1 MQHQKVAM
9 DRMADR
15 KYYGLFMEQG
25 TGKTWCLM
33 ADAERLYKAK
43 LIQAMLVIAP
53 NGVHTN
59 WVRREIPQHMEV
71 PHVARA
77 WKSGASQRHMR
88 SMEDLFSDKK
98 PGLRILAINI
108 DALATKAG
116 LAFALRFISKY
127 QAMAVVDES
136 SRIKNPA
143 AKRTKAVMQLR
154 PKAAF
159 ARIATG
165 TPATNAPGDVYSQ
178 MEFLCPGLLETS
190 SHRAFIA
197 RYACLMPTT
206 HPMMQHMIK
215 RNPKFAFAQIVERD
229 ANGQRKWR
237 DLDKLQRL
245 LDPHTYRVRKEECLD
260 LPPKVYQRRYFSLS
274 TDQEKAY
281 ELMKE
286 ECRMQIGDKLV
297 PVQTLNSG
305 TKLQQITSGYVLS
318 EDVAHYVSED
328 NPRLEAFI
336 ETVEELEGQFIV
348 FAKFREE
355 ISAIVAALKEA
366 GISAV
371 SYYGDT
377 KKEAREQAIDAFQ
390 KGLVRGF
397 VGSQQAA
404 GIGLTLTAARTVI
417 YYSNTFSLD
426 HRLQSEDRAHRK
438 GTTHSVLYIDLLA
451 EDTIDETIL
460 DALASK
466 GDMAAAIVG
475 DLRTKER

>member
-1 MQHQKVAM
+1 
-9 DRMADR
+9 
-15 KYYGLFMEQG
+15 
-25 TGKTWCLM
+25 
-33 ADAERLYKAK
+33 
-43 LIQAMLVIAP
+43 
-53 NGVHTN
+53 
-59 WVRREIPQHMEV
+59 
-71 PHVARA
+71 
-77 WKSGASQRHMR
+77 
-88 SMEDLFSDKK
+88 MEDLFSDKK
-98 PGLRILAINI
+98 CGLRILAINI
-108 DALATKAG
+108 DALGTKAG
-116 LAFALRFISKY
+116 LAFATCFILKY
-127 QAMAVVDES
+127 EAMVVVDES

-159 ARIATG
+159 VRIATG
-165 TPATNAPGDVYSQ
+165 TPATNAPGDVFSQ
-178 MEFLCPGLLETS
+178 MEFLCPGLLGTS

-197 RYACLMPTT
+197 RYACLMPAT

-215 RNPKFAFAQIVERD
+215 RNPKFAFAQIIERD
-229 ANGQRKWR
+229 ANGQRMWR

-260 LPPKVYQRRYFSLS
+260 LPSKVYQRRYFSLS
-274 TDQEKAY
+274 PDQEKAY

-286 ECRMQIGDKLV
+286 ECRMQIGDKLI

-305 TKLQQITSGYVLS
+305 TKLQQITSGYVLDGS
-318 EDVAHYVSED
+318 GEAHYVSED

-371 SYYGDT
+371 SYFGDT
-377 KKEAREQAIDAFQ
+377 KKDAREQAIDSFQ
-390 KGLVRGF
+390 NGLVRGF
-397 VGSQQAA
+397 VGNQQVA

-417 YYSNTFSLD
+417 YYSNTFNLD

-475 DLRTKER
+475 DLRTKAQ